1 MSSVSFWFVAG
12 GWVNDDFVHIGRLS
26 TASIHDVLAH
36 SDPFGF
42 FRPVAHLTLLAE
54 GRVFGFTPAG
64 FRVTNVLI
72 HVVVCLLVLRIARR
86 LLAPRA
92 AVLSTVAF
100 VLTPKAHTVAVL
112 WASARPELL
121 MSVFSLLAILSW
133 LRWEGGDARWLLLT
147 AACYVTALLAKET
160 AALLPVLLLF
170 TGTEQSRL
178 VTKHRL
184 VAVAAITLS
193 ALIPLSLRIAAGGLM
208 PDVGHQH
215 YSFDLSLWRFFR
227 SFEVYLPRALP
238 SSVALLLLVGLPGLV
253 HWRAVREVVT
263 RPYTKR
269 LVLYALLWF
278 LIFLLPV
285 FPIPARSELYL
296 YLPGAGWCLLAGY
309 LVDGLISVVQPR
321 ARLVASLAVI
331 YVASLLG
338 YQISRNLHAG
348 EVQRFTSAFVQAIGD
363 DEWFRLYRG
372 SILIVP
378 TDERTERLL
387 REGVS
392 GYIDPVLSY
401 ALHSDRIQ
409 GRIAYS
415 DQTQDGGPAE
425 RVSCTFSDG
434 HVLLQRTKPAGT

>member
-1 MSSVSFWFVAG
+1 MERRRQQSGWNGIWPAIGIAALSSVSFWFVAG

-86 LLAPRA
+86 LLPPRA
-92 AVLSTVAF
+92 AVLAALAF

-170 TGTEQSRL
+170 SGTEQSRL
-178 VTKHRL
+178 VTKRRL

-238 SSVALLLLVGLPGLV
+238 SSVALVVLVGLPGIAD
-253 HWRAVREVVT
+253 WRGVRDVVAQ
-263 RPYTKR
+263 PYTKR
-269 LVLYALLWF
+269 LALYALLWF

-363 DEWFRLYRG
+363 DDGFACTHG
-372 SILIVP
+372 PVLIVP
-378 TDERTERLL
+378 IDKRTERLL
-387 REGVS
+387 REGIG
-392 GYIDPVLSY
+392 GYRGQCCLVH
-401 ALHSDRIQ
+401 ARSDRLRAKVVYLRPSS
-409 GRIAYS
+409 G
-415 DQTQDGGPAE
+415 
-425 RVSCTFSDG
+425 C
-434 HVLLQRTKPAGT
+434 